1 MGTPDSYIPLRGTVR
16 SRSGQTAG
24 LPLKGN
30 LALGL
35 GGKEVFYEKRICT
48 DR

>member
-1 MGTPDSYIPLRGTVR
+1 MGTPDNCIPLRGTVR

-30 LALGL
+30 LVFGL
-35 GGKEVFYEKRICT
+35 GGKEVFYEKFI
-48 DR
+48 